1 VTGLVLAG
9 GGARGAYE
17 AGALSVLLPALAAR
31 GERPTVLVGS
41 SVGAINAA
49 FLAAV
54 AHLPAREAAAGLV
67 EQWRRTGLRDV
78 MNPLPA
84 QAWWL
89 LNRGIAGLLPTAG
102 IGPTGLL
109 NPEPTRDHLRRC
121 IDWAQLRR
129 NIDAGQ
135 AVLAVI
141 ATDVGRERAV
151 VFCDGKVALPS
162 FASHLLDYVPVQIGE
177 DHVRASAAIPV
188 LFPAVRVE
196 EPPEARG
203 WYVDGSTRLN
213 TPIKPALDLQVD
225 RVVVVSTAAIPSAQ
239 ERPPR
244 SDRAPNL
251 GDGALNMLHSRL
263 VDPLV
268 EDMRA
273 LGVVNSF
280 FAGSDPGGVT
290 YRRARGKPSYRQV
303 PYIFVAPQHH
313 SLLGGLA
320 QQVFHEHYRG
330 FRSLRNP
337 ELAVFGRVFGARA
350 VHGELFS
357 YLFFAPEYIDELLAL
372 GAADA
377 QAWLQA
383 PPGPDDPWQVGP
395 LDALAIPDTA

>member
-1 VTGLVLAG
+1 VLAG

-17 AGALSVLLPALAAR
+17 AGALSVLLPALAVR

-78 MNPLPA
+78 MEPLPA

-89 LNRGIAGLLPTAG
+89 LNRGVAGLLPTAG
-102 IGPTGLL
+102 VGPTGLL
-109 NPEPTRDHLRRC
+109 NPGPTRDHLRRC

-151 VFCDGKVALPS
+151 VFCDGGVALPS
-162 FASHLLDYVPVQIGE
+162 FQSHLLDYVRVQIGE

-196 EPPEARG
+196 EPLQARG

-280 FAGSDPGGVT
+280 FAGADPGGVT
-290 YRRARGKPSYRQV
+290 YRRARGKPPYRQV
-303 PYIFVAPQHH
+303 PYIFVSPQHH

-330 FRSLRNP
+330 LRSVRNP
-337 ELAVFGRVFGARA
+337 ELAVFGRIFGARA

-357 YLFFAPEYIDELLAL
+357 YLFFAPEYIDQLLAL

-395 LDALAIPDTA
+395 LDALAIPNTV

>member
-1 VTGLVLAG
+1 VLAG

-17 AGALSVLLPALAAR
+17 AGVLSVLLPALAAR
-31 GERPTVLVGS
+31 GERPTVLVGT
-41 SVGAINAA
+41 SVGAVNAA
-49 FLAAV
+49 FLAAA
-54 AHLPAREAAAGLV
+54 AHLPAGEAAAGLV
-67 EQWRRTGLRDV
+67 DQWRHTGLREV
-78 MNPLPA
+78 MHPLPA

-89 LNRGIAGLLPTAG
+89 LNRCVAGLLPTAG
-102 IGPTGLL
+102 VGPTGLL
-109 NPEPTRDHLRRC
+109 NPGPTQEHLRRC
-121 IDWAQLRR
+121 IDWAALRR
-129 NIDAGQ
+129 NTDAGEV
-135 AVLAVI
+135 VLAVL
-141 ATDVGRERAV
+141 ATDVGRERTV
-151 VFCDGKVALPS
+151 VFCDGQVSLPR
-162 FASHLLDYVPVQIGE
+162 FRSHVLDYVPVHIGE

-188 LFPAVRVE
+188 LFPPVRVE

-203 WYVDGSTRLN
+203 WYVDGATRLN
-213 TPIKPALDLQVD
+213 TPIKPALDLAVD
-225 RVVVVSTAAIPSAQ
+225 RVVVVSTAAIPSAG
-239 ERPPR
+239 EPPPQ

-290 YRRARGKPSYRQV
+290 YRRALGRPPYRQV
-303 PYIFVAPQHH
+303 PYIFVGPQHH
-313 SLLGGLA
+313 GLLGSLA
-320 QQVFHEHYRG
+320 QQVFHNHYRG
-330 FRSLRNP
+330 LRSLRNP

-350 VHGELFS
+350 VRGELFS

-395 LDALAIPDTA
+395 LDALAIPHTI